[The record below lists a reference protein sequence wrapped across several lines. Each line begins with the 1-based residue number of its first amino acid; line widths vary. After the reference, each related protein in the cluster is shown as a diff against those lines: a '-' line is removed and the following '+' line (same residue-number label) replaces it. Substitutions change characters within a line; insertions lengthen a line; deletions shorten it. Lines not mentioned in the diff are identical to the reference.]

1 LIAKTLR
8 LFGSSVLL
16 LASFQTARVATA
28 AAEADI
34 IDLLSAGRIR
44 TSATWC
50 YKKPGPER
58 CATTLHVKDGSLVL
72 EGVGCGSFRVP
83 VNGSNGRQSAKIDGN
98 TITVSVIGKNGTGVN
113 TYELSSDL
121 TQCSHTV
128 ECPAGF
134 QAKVFSCAVERNTP
148 TPAVVQQAPPAKTS
162 SEPKTGSEANTGSET
177 KTGSERSEQ
186 GPPPPAPGGEPV
198 AAQSYM
204 AAARS
209 LKEQDPNYN
218 SLLAAA
224 LIFRR
229 AAAAFQAAGDTASA
243 QAAIDEVQTVE
254 SFVKLAN
261 ERGGNRENQNRCGVL
276 RGNALACYDRA
287 TRSRPASSSAPNPE
301 RGAFLD
307 CVKTYCSAMQSASC
321 PMPIFGKDNAGFCFT
336 AATDDLDRHPQNS
349 PACPP
354 GKHLASALSAG
365 EPICQ
370 DDAAGLPKPQPGSR
384 STKAGR

>member
-1 LIAKTLR
+1 M
-8 LFGSSVLL
+8 
-16 LASFQTARVATA
+16 ARVATAA

-34 IDLLSAGRIR
+34 IDLLSAGRIK

-50 YKKPGPER
+50 YQKPGPER
-58 CATTLHVKDGSLVL
+58 CATTLHMKDGSLVL
-72 EGVGCGSFRVP
+72 DGVGCGSFRVP
-83 VNGSNGRQSAKIDGN
+83 VNGSNGRQSAKTDGN
-98 TITVSVIGKNGTGVN
+98 TITVSVTGKNGTGVN

-128 ECPAGF
+128 GCPAGF

-148 TPAVVQQAPPAKTS
+148 APAVVQQAPPAK
-162 SEPKTGSEANTGSET
+162 AGSET
-177 KTGSERSEQ
+177 KTGLDTKTSPETKPNPETKTSSATSEQ
-186 GPPPPAPGGEPV
+186 GPPQGPSPTSPGVAPV

-204 AAARS
+204 AAARA

-229 AAAAFQAAGDTASA
+229 AAAAFQAAGDTANA
-243 QAAIDEVQTVE
+243 QAATNEVQTVE

-261 ERGGNRENQNRCGVL
+261 ERGGNRENQSRCGVL

-287 TRSRPASSSAPNPE
+287 TRLRPASSSAPVPE

-336 AATDDLDRHPQNS
+336 AATDDVDRHPQDS
-349 PACPP
+349 PACAP
-354 GKHLASALSAG
+354 GKHLVSAPGAG
-365 EPICQ
+365 EPVCQ
-370 DDAAGLPKPQPGSR
+370 DDAAGSTRPQPGSR